1 MYLCPAQSEMF
12 RSTLHNTTT
21 HAAAEA
27 AVALRPG
34 AELLVIGT
42 GFDSG
47 KDLTFYIYSKVLNQV
62 AWILSGFGQLPRDII
77 FVKHS
82 EPYVKALSAA
92 AGK

>member
-1 MYLCPAQSEMF
+1 MF
-12 RSTLHNTTT
+12 RRTLHSITT

-42 GFDSG
+42 GFDSE
-47 KDLTFYIYSKVLNQV
+47 KELTFLHSQVLNKV
-62 AWILSGFGQLPRDII
+62 AWILPGCRESGQLPRDII
-77 FVKHS
+77 SVKHS
-82 EPYVKALSAA
+82 EPDVKTLSAA